1 VPNNADLVARSFE
14 AIRALDIDGLLRLY
28 DPDIEFM
35 PLTGTRV
42 DSGGY
47 HGHDGVRA
55 YLAEAAELW
64 DVMEPEGHSFTETGD
79 TVIVAGHCRVRGR
92 LSGAESDPACAWV
105 IRVRDGLIVSHKAC
119 STYDEALEVAGVDA
133 AGDQF
138 VLDTPPVRSFVA
150 DIRSTIAAAAS
161 PEEACEAIRPR
172 FAELLADPDWLPAE
186 YQAAAPESGM
196 GGGIGQ
202 WLLYRAG
209 DGSLSLFSLV
219 VPSASETPIHD
230 HLAWGLVGLYR
241 GAQDEEI
248 YAEGNGSLELV
259 EKRSLGPG
267 DFYVLIPP
275 RDDIHR
281 VRTTSAETSVS
292 IHLLTNDTGCVWRHA
307 YDPVSGEAR
316 PFRSGYVNVAC
327 EDDRRPDRPL

>member
-1 VPNNADLVARSFE
+1 
-14 AIRALDIDGLLRLY
+14 
-28 DPDIEFM
+28 M
-35 PLTGTRV
+35 T
-42 DSGGY
+42 
-47 HGHDGVRA
+47 
-55 YLAEAAELW
+55 AE
-64 DVMEPEGHSFTETGD
+64 
-79 TVIVAGHCRVRGR
+79 
-92 LSGAESDPACAWV
+92 
-105 IRVRDGLIVSHKAC
+105 
-119 STYDEALEVAGVDA
+119 
-133 AGDQF
+133 F
-138 VLDTPPVRSFVA
+138 VLDTPVVRAFVA
-150 DIRSTIAAAAS
+150 GVEETIASASS
-161 PEEACEAIRPR
+161 PEEACDAIRPR
-172 FAELLADPDWLPAE
+172 FAELLADPDWLPSV

-219 VPSASETPIHD
+219 VPPGSETPIHD

-241 GAQDEEI
+241 GTQDEEI
-248 YAEGNGSLELV
+248 YAPRNGALELV
-259 EKRSLGPG
+259 ERRALAPG

-307 YDPVSGEAR
+307 YDATSGEAR

-327 EDDRRPDRPL
+327 